1 MSVPDTENAL
11 PFLVVIVLIVPA
23 FIPETYRL
31 KRWAVCWA
39 KIGVASDSIVKM
51 ASVWRMIGLN
61 SSKSDFPLG
70 LRLIKTSGKRG
81 GPEWAILCQS

>member
-1 MSVPDTENAL
+1 MSVPDTENAW

-23 FIPETYRL
+23 FMPETYRL
-31 KRWAVCWA
+31 NRWLVCCA
-39 KIGVASDSIVKM
+39 RVGVASDSIIKIT
-51 ASVWRMIGLN
+51 SGRRMIGLN